1 MSERWSASTGVRVE
15 SVLDAERLEPD
26 TADALMWILQ
36 EALRNVAAHAS
47 AGNVSV
53 LLRAQDDVELH
64 VADDGVGFAVPRSLG
79 SPSATESGLA
89 GMIRRCEALAGSLEV
104 RSAPGAGT
112 RIIARV
118 PNRIAPSPEA
128 AATHRGRIAVL
139 GAVGIAMLAVAAF
152 IWWPGSSSPTNGTGS
167 GSDAISTLAP
177 APAGGSSPSASPT
190 AAASSP
196 SPGASLSPSSSLSPG
211 SPSPA
216 ATTQPA
222 GTGTRSTAACT
233 VEYVVHKG
241 SGRSFSADLQITNG
255 KSTSLSGWELRFRF
269 SDGQKV
275 TGTSSGIAT
284 TQHGPKVS
292 ITGTGSNATLAAHA
306 TIDAS
311 FQGTAGGQNETPSS
325 FTLDGVTCT
334 IK

>member
-15 SVLDAERLEPD
+15 SVLDAESLEPD
-26 TADALMWILQ
+26 SADALMWILH

-47 AGNVSV
+47 AVNVSV

-79 SPSATESGLA
+79 SSSATDRGLA
-89 GMIRRCEALAGSLEV
+89 GMIRRCEALDGSLEV

-118 PNRIAPSPEA
+118 PNRMAPSPGA
-128 AATHRGRIAVL
+128 ARNHRGRIVVL
-139 GAVGIAMLAVAAF
+139 GAVCLAVLAIAGF
-152 IWWPGSSSPTNGTGS
+152 FWWPRSSGPLPGAGSAATTSDTNV
-167 GSDAISTLAP
+167 AP
-177 APAGGSSPSASPT
+177 APAPASGSSPSASPT
-190 AAASSP
+190 PATSSP
-196 SPGASLSPSSSLSPG
+196 GPSASPTPS

-222 GTGTRSTAACT
+222 ATGSRSTAACT

-255 KSTSLSGWELRFRF
+255 KSTSLSSWELRFRF

-275 TGTSSGIAT
+275 TGTSSGIAA

-292 ITGTGSNATLAAHA
+292 ISGTGSNATLAAHD
-306 TIDAS
+306 TIEVS
-311 FQGTAGGQNETPSS
+311 FQGTAGGSNATPSS
-325 FTLDGVTCT
+325 FTLNGVTCS
-334 IK
+334 IKS